1 MKWFWYGSIAIG
13 MAAFTCIEP
22 ISLYGEENQAVEE
35 RVQKLEDENQLLRDL
50 VKNLQKRLE
59 ILEGTALPTQESQ
72 EGGKK
77 KKKEDSSDKKGKAEI
92 SSASSAL
99 LDSDDSMDIDGGVVR
114 DKTAGK
120 GPEWLPSLF
129 GEEFRLGGRLQV
141 EYFNPEQEER
151 LPSARTDYP
160 GGGFHVDEL
169 SIYLDGDFKNNIRV
183 HTRFDITGE
192 DQGLVEG
199 YIDFENLYFNSEL
212 RIGLQN
218 RFFRPGRFTETY
230 PLPGIAFWRSRV
242 LGATWKGTYDPVY
255 AYVSVTNGTEL
266 DDRQLG
272 EDKSAKMISDDDTEY
287 DMNGDKEVSAGLG
300 IKLDFDPYG
309 KLDLLGFGLTGQL
322 SSDDVT
328 FLQTEVP
335 GYGFSFNQDKELAG
349 VNLDYSIGEWDLF
362 AQAIAGRDGDLERF
376 SWYTEL
382 SYRFKFQGLKYLNS
396 LRPLIRYGELDINMT
411 PQPFMNNGSLT
422 WDREQWLVGAVA
434 ELVRNVYFRMEYAF
448 NEEDTG
454 SSDVNNNEFLFQ
466 LEVRF

>member
-13 MAAFTCIEP
+13 MAVALCAEP
-22 ISLYGEENQAVEE
+22 RSLYGEENQAVEE
-35 RVQKLEDENQLLRDL
+35 RIQKLEDENQLLRDL

-59 ILEGTALPTQESQ
+59 KLEGVTLPAQEIK
-72 EGGKK
+72 EDGKK
-77 KKKEDSSDKKGKAEI
+77 KKKDENSDKQGTAGI
-92 SSASSAL
+92 PSAGTAAID
-99 LDSDDSMDIDGGVVR
+99 LDDRMDIDGGVTQ
-114 DKTAGK
+114 DAAGK

-151 LPSARTDYP
+151 VPSARTDYP

-169 SIYLDGDFKNNIRV
+169 SLYLDGDFKNDIRL

-212 RIGLQN
+212 RIGLQD
-218 RFFRPGRFTETY
+218 RFFRPGRYTETY

-255 AYVSVTNGTEL
+255 AYVSVTNGTQL
-266 DDRQLG
+266 GDRQLG
-272 EDKSAKMISDDDTEY
+272 EDKSAQMISDDDIEY
-287 DMNGDKEVSAGLG
+287 DMNGDKELSAGLG
-300 IKLDFDPYG
+300 IDVDFAPYG
-309 KLDLLGFGLTGQL
+309 KLDLLGFGLTGEL
-322 SSDDVT
+322 SSEDVT

-349 VNLDYSIGEWDLF
+349 VNLDYGIGEWDLF

-376 SWYTEL
+376 AWYTEL
-382 SYRFKFQGLKYLNS
+382 SYRFQFEGMKFLNS
-396 LRPLIRYGELDINMT
+396 LRPLIRYGELDTNMT
-411 PQPFMNNGSLT
+411 PQPFMANGSLT
-422 WDREQWLVGAVA
+422 WDREQWLIGAVA

-454 SSDVNNNEFLFQ
+454 GSDANNNEFLFQ